1 LIITSGDID
10 NAVLVIREAAKWM
23 IEIGKS
29 LWEMEDLTKEKLLKG
44 LTKDNFYTGYV
55 NNKPAAA
62 MLLIWHDP
70 FFWPDIKLNESGF
83 IHKLSVSREF
93 AGKGYAEEM
102 IKFAEAECKYKNIN
116 FLRLDCAGDRA
127 KLRKFYESLGFVQV
141 NRKMMGNFDV
151 AFYQKEL
158 FNKEV

>member
-1 LIITSGDID
+1 LVISSGDID
-10 NAVLVIREAAKWM
+10 NALLVIREAAKWL
-23 IEIGKS
+23 IDIGKP
-29 LWEMEDLTKEKLLKG
+29 LWKLEDLTNEKLLKEI
-44 LTKDNFYTGYV
+44 TKENVYVGYV
-55 NNKPAAA
+55 NNRPAAA

-70 FFWPDIKLNESGF
+70 VFWENIKPFESGF

-102 IKFAEAECKYKNIN
+102 IKFAEAKCKCNNIN

-127 KLRKFYESLGFVQV
+127 HLCKFYESLGFVQV

-151 AFYQKEL
+151 AFYEKKL
-158 FNKEV
+158 NL